1 MFSKLCSNWQLVI
14 VVMCYVLWIPKQ
26 WIRRKSALC
35 TMLSLKVAII
45 LPLMFVLGSQM
56 PGKHYLIETEDDA
69 EEGEICLCLLFYFY
83 HEFYKWKCLGS
94 AVDDIKDVDSR
105 RIRNKAAP
113 LSNSPDNCK
122 SDGCNTCC
130 GLICTMRL
138 CNVSQPPPPPTISR
152 YLPPWSLWT
161 TNKVSNN
168 FHF

>member
-1 MFSKLCSNWQLVI
+1 MNSKAMKLKKICTLHNAVVESSHNSDNNVFTWEPNAKKTLSHRDRGWRWGRWWWHLLVF
-14 VVMCYVLWIPKQ
+14 
-26 WIRRKSALC
+26 
-35 TMLSLKVAII
+35 T
-45 LPLMFVLGSQM
+45 FNF
-56 PGKHYLIETEDDA
+56 H
-69 EEGEICLCLLFYFY
+69 

-138 CNVSQPPPPPTISR
+138 CNVSQPPPPPTISS